1 MNKFI
6 FGFNQEVFME
16 QELDLK
22 DLLLLKYI
30 NDVILKKCFLK
41 KKIDGEVFYW
51 IKMDGIL
58 EAYPGLSLSKD
69 AIRRRFK
76 NLVEKG
82 FLDYRLVHGNGTFS
96 FYKKGRLFENIYK
109 GDFCRLNSVGD
120 DARTVKENET
130 DDKKSSGAEG
140 LECVGENV
148 ESVCA
153 NETGATV
160 ENVGTNNN
168 NNKQVNNYNNILYIN
183 KMVSQVVEYLNLKI
197 DGKYS
202 KNNSQTIENI
212 KNLISDGYDLED
224 FKAVVDKKYDE
235 WKDTEYEKYVRPYT
249 LFKRDKFEN
258 YLNQREFKKSHK
270 EESILG
276 FVEG

>member
-16 QELDLK
+16 EELDLK

-58 EAYPGLSLSKD
+58 EAYPGIALKKPIL
-69 AIRRRFK
+69 RRRLK

-96 FYKKGRLFENIYK
+96 FYKKGKFFENIYRE
-109 GDFCRLNSVGD
+109 DFCRPNTL
-120 DARTVKENET
+120 
-130 DDKKSSGAEG
+130 DKKEMSDSTNEFDDEEVMELKDA
-140 LECVGENV
+140 NSDDFKV
-148 ESVCA
+148 ESVCTKKSSA
-153 NETGATV
+153 MNLKV
-160 ENVGTNNN
+160 HTNNN

-183 KMVSQVVEYLNLKI
+183 KMVSEVVEYLNLKI

>member
-6 FGFNQEVFME
+6 FGFNQEVFIE
-16 QELDLK
+16 EELDFK

-30 NDVILKKCFLK
+30 NDVIEKKCFLK

-58 EAYPGLSLSKD
+58 ESYPGLSLKKP
-69 AIRRRFK
+69 ILRRRLK

-96 FYKKGRLFENIYK
+96 FYKKGKLFEKIYRE
-109 GDFCRLNSVGD
+109 DFCRPNTPNKKEQSEGINESSDEEIMELENANCDDLKVKSVC
-120 DARTVKENET
+120 T
-130 DDKKSSGAEG
+130 KKSGAMN
-140 LECVGENV
+140 LKVH
-148 ESVCA
+148 
-153 NETGATV
+153 
-160 ENVGTNNN
+160 TNNN
-168 NNKQVNNYNNILYIN
+168 NNKQINNNNILYIN
-183 KMVSQVVEYLNLKI
+183 KIVDEVVEYLNLKI

-202 KNNSQTIENI
+202 KNNSQTVENI

-224 FKAVVDKKYDE
+224 FKAVVDKKYDD

-258 YLNQREFKKSHK
+258 YLNQREVKKSREK
-270 EESILG
+270 ESILG